1 VPNVKLHIKEDTFYD
16 SQLRILQKIGFELT
30 NGNRLEILFIIEGE
44 TTIERIKFLLVK
56 LFFKVFYYKSFQN
69 ESYIEFQN

>member
-1 VPNVKLHIKEDTFYD
+1 
-16 SQLRILQKIGFELT
+16 LT

-56 LFFKVFYYKSFQN
+56 LFFKVFYYKAFQN